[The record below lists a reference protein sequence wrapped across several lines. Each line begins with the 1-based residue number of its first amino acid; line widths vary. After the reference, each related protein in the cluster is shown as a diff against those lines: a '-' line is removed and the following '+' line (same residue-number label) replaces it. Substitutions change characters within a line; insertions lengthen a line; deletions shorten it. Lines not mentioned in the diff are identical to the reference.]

1 MTVYAYYRVS
11 TGTQDYKSQRL
22 GVVEYCKRAGLDIDK
37 EVVDDGVSGSVKA
50 KERNLWKI
58 VKQAQ
63 KDDWVITG
71 ELSRIGRS
79 TSDVLQTLNM
89 LAKKGVNVYFVKQNM
104 HLDQSPMGKMMIAI
118 LSAFAE
124 MERDLISQ
132 RTAEG
137 IARARKEGKH
147 IGHPFKQNTVYKVDE
162 KEILR
167 LAKKGLNNT
176 EIGKKLGVDRSTIRR
191 RLEQIGYARES
202 FTSRLEQYCKNNSVN
217 KLNLYKGVA

>member
-1 MTVYAYYRVS
+1 MIVYAYYRVS
-11 TGTQDYKSQRL
+11 TGAQDYKSQRL
-22 GVVEYCKRAGLDIDK
+22 GVIEYCKRAGLDIDK
-37 EVVDDGVSGSVKA
+37 EVVDDGVSGCVKA

-63 KDDWVITG
+63 KGDWVITG

-79 TSDVLQTLNM
+79 TSDVLSTLNM

-104 HLDQSPMGKMMIAI
+104 YLDQSPMGKMMIAI

-162 KEILR
+162 KEVLR
-167 LAKKGLNNT
+167 LAQKGLNNT

-191 RLEQIGYARES
+191 RLEQIGFVRKN
-202 FTSRLEQYCKNNSVN
+202 FINRLDNYCKKNNIN
-217 KLNLYKGVA
+217 KAALF

>member
-22 GVVEYCKRAGLDIDK
+22 GVVEYCKRTGLDIDK

-147 IGHPFKQNTVYKVDE
+147 IGHPFKQNAVYKVDE

-202 FTSRLEQYCKNNSVN
+202 FTSRLDKYCKTSLN